1 MHAADTIAAVATAP
15 GAGGVGIVRVSGT
28 QAGTIARTLLG
39 RVPRARYA
47 HYTTLREAD
56 GALLDQGLLLW
67 FPAPHSYTG
76 EDVLELH
83 AHGSPILLDLLLHR
97 VCALGARPARAGE
110 FSERAYLNG
119 KLDLAQ
125 AEAIADLIAAGSEA
139 AVRAAQRALAGVF
152 SARVSELQA
161 LLTRAR
167 VQIEA
172 ALDFPEEELELLA
185 DPALVSALA
194 ELRAQVAAVLLEAQR
209 GVRLAHGMSVVLVG
223 RPNTGKSSLLNALA
237 GEDRAI
243 VTAVPGTTRDVL
255 RLELQFDGVR
265 LELADTAGLREAGDA
280 IECEGMR
287 RALAALASADLALLV
302 SDVEHWIGDLADV
315 RARAPDTAVLVVLN
329 KIDLLGQ
336 PAARIEDAASPL
348 RIALSARSGAGVEL
362 LRLELHRRAGGG
374 GADTA
379 YSARAR
385 HVLALRRAVVE
396 IEAASFEVQRAVA
409 RHGGLAELA
418 AEALR
423 RAQRALDEL
432 TGTHSNEDL
441 LGAIFSSFCIGK

>member
-1 MHAADTIAAVATAP
+1 MRAADTIAAVATAP
-15 GAGGVGIVRVSGT
+15 GAGGVGIVRVSGA
-28 QAGTIARTLLG
+28 QAGTIAQVLLG
-39 RVPRARYA
+39 RTPRPRHA
-47 HYTTLREAD
+47 HYTTLCEAD

-83 AHGSPILLDLLLHR
+83 AHGSPILLDLLLRR

-119 KLDLAQ
+119 KLDLMQ
-125 AEAIADLIAAGSEA
+125 AEAIAELIAAGSDA

-152 SARVSELQA
+152 STRVGELQA

-167 VQIEA
+167 AHIEA
-172 ALDFPEEELELLA
+172 ALDFPDEDLELMT
-185 DPALVSALA
+185 DPALLA
-194 ELRAQVAAVLLEAQR
+194 TLTELRAQIGAVLLEAQR
-209 GVRLAHGMSVVLVG
+209 GVRLAQGLSVVLIG

-255 RLELQFDGVR
+255 RVDLQFDGVR
-265 LELADTAGLREAGDA
+265 LELADTAGFRDAGDA
-280 IECEGMR
+280 IEREGMR
-287 RALAALASADLALLV
+287 RAEAALLSADLALLV
-302 SDVEHWIGDLADV
+302 SDAAHWTDDYADA
-315 RARAPDTAVLVVLN
+315 RARAPDTDMLVVLN
-329 KIDLLGQ
+329 KIDLIAQ
-336 PAARIEDAASPL
+336 PAARIEDVTGTVC
-348 RIALSARSGAGVEL
+348 IALSACSGSGVDL
-362 LRLELHRRAGGG
+362 LRQELHRRAGGG
-374 GADTA
+374 ADNA
-379 YSARAR
+379 YSARTR
-385 HVLALRRAVVE
+385 HVLALQCAAAE
-396 IEAASFEVQRAVA
+396 IDAANIEVQHAVT

-423 RAQRALDEL
+423 RAQQALDEL
-432 TGTHSNEDL
+432 TGAHGSEEL

>member
-1 MHAADTIAAVATAP
+1 MRAADTIAAVATAP
-15 GAGGVGIVRVSGT
+15 GAGGVGIVRVSGA
-28 QAGTIARTLLG
+28 QAGTIAQVLLG
-39 RVPRARYA
+39 RTPRPRHA

-56 GALLDQGLLLW
+56 GALLDRGLLLW

-83 AHGSPILLDLLLHR
+83 AHGSPILLDLLLRR

-119 KLDLAQ
+119 KLDLMQ
-125 AEAIADLIAAGSEA
+125 AEAIAELIAAGSDA

-152 SARVSELQA
+152 SARVGELQA

-167 VQIEA
+167 AHIEA
-172 ALDFPEEELELLA
+172 ALDFPDEDLELMA
-185 DPALVSALA
+185 DPALLATLA
-194 ELRAQVAAVLLEAQR
+194 ELRAQVGVVLLEAQR
-209 GVRLAHGMSVVLVG
+209 GVRLAQGLSVVLIG

-255 RLELQFDGVR
+255 RVDLQFDGVR
-265 LELADTAGLREAGDA
+265 LELADTAGLRDAGDA
-280 IECEGMR
+280 IEREGMR
-287 RALAALASADLALLV
+287 RAEAALLSADLALLV
-302 SDVEHWIGDLADV
+302 SDVAHWTDDYADA
-315 RARAPDTAVLVVLN
+315 RARAPDTDMLVVLN
-329 KIDLLGQ
+329 KIDLIAQ
-336 PAARIEDAASPL
+336 PAARIEDVAGPV
-348 RIALSARSGAGVEL
+348 RIALSACSGSGIDL
-362 LRLELHRRAGGG
+362 LRQELHRRAGGG
-374 GADTA
+374 ADNA
-379 YSARAR
+379 YSARTR
-385 HVLALRRAVVE
+385 HVLALQRAAAE
-396 IEAASFEVQRAVA
+396 IDAANLEVQHAVN

-423 RAQRALDEL
+423 RAQQALDEL
-432 TGTHSNEDL
+432 TGAHGSEEL

>member
-1 MHAADTIAAVATAP
+1 MHAADTIVAVATAP
-15 GAGGVGIVRVSGT
+15 GAGGVGIVRVSGA
-28 QAGTIARTLLG
+28 QAGTIASTLLG
-39 RVPRARYA
+39 RAPRARHA

-56 GALLDQGLLLW
+56 GALLDRGLLLW
-67 FPAPHSYTG
+67 YPAPHSYTG

-83 AHGSPILLDLLLHR
+83 AHGSPILLDLLLRR

-152 SARVSELQA
+152 SARVGELQA

-167 VQIEA
+167 VHIEA
-172 ALDFPEEELELLA
+172 ALDFPDEEIELLA

-194 ELRAQVAAVLLEAQR
+194 ELRAQVASVLREAQQ
-209 GVRLAHGMSVVLVG
+209 GVRLAQGMNVVLIG

-280 IECEGMR
+280 IEREGMR
-287 RALAALASADLALLV
+287 RAMAALASADLALLV
-302 SDVEHWIGDLADV
+302 SDAGHWIADLADA
-315 RARAPDTAVLVVLN
+315 RARAPATELLVVLN
-329 KIDLLGQ
+329 KIDLFGQ

-348 RIALSARSGAGVEL
+348 RIALSARSGAGIDL
-362 LRLELHRRAGGG
+362 LRQELHQRAGGG
-374 GADTA
+374 ADNA
-379 YSARAR
+379 YSARVR
-385 HVLALRRAVVE
+385 HVLALQRAEVE
-396 IEAASFEVQRAVA
+396 IEAAHNEVQRAVA
-409 RHGGLAELA
+409 RRGGLVELA

-432 TGTHSNEDL
+432 TGAHGNEDL